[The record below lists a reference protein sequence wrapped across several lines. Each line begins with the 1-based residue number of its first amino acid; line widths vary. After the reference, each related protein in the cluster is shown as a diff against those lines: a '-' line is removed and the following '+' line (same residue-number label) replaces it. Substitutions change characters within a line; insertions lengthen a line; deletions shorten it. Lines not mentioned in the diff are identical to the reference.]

1 MKERAQDSGVKRFG
15 SSSRLPVLYLC
26 VLNFPEHRGS
36 QLQGSIK
43 VSKDTVTEIPFKTLL
58 ALPRE
63 GLNSRAYLSD
73 GSSWRSSLTP
83 T

>member
-15 SSSRLPVLYLC
+15 SSSRLPVLYLR

-36 QLQGSIK
+36 HLQGSVK

-58 ALPRE
+58 APPSGRIE
-63 GLNSRAYLSD
+63 FNYLSD
-73 GSSWRSSLTP
+73 GGSWRSSLTP